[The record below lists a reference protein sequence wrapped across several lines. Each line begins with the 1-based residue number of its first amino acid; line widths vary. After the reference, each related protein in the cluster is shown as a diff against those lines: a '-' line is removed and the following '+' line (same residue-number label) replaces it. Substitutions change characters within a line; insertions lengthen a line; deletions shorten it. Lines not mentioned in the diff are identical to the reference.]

1 MAELVPN
8 VAKKRPRL
16 LSTPETSGEPTN
28 EDESEE
34 SSKEESEESEEE
46 GEEEGEEESGEES
59 EEESGEENEEESSNT
74 VASCDSNSN
83 GPPKPQ
89 IQAFLKKLDA
99 RVSKLKRQK
108 RKLEGEVNEWRQR
121 AEAAEAAL
129 ETGDATTTAT
139 IATDSPHA
147 GPESAVAT
155 NGKSIISMPDKEHP
169 FGISVILPD
178 YKTDPVGTVYKNTH
192 IKFPHRIIPG
202 KDGRDRIFVVEAR
215 PNITITA
222 RLFNWLTKDC
232 ATEYDVSPTGLLKLK
247 LEVLFADTHEVVK
260 VADLGKSTYH
270 LFNPPEEQIA
280 EKRMVAGEVSWT
292 FKCQFSSRATKNP
305 SNRDFLFRVRC
316 TNPELS
322 HIEQLTFTTP
332 FSFKVISRQY
342 NRVSSGEQ

>member
-8 VAKKRPRL
+8 VAQKRPRL
-16 LSTPETSGEPTN
+16 VENEEMLQPSSKSNDESVNESEDESGDVSG
-28 EDESEE
+28 EDESEDE
-34 SSKEESEESEEE
+34 GEDESE
-46 GEEEGEEESGEES
+46 GESGNDSEDES
-59 EEESGEENEEESSNT
+59 DNT
-74 VASCDSNSN
+74 GA
-83 GPPKPQ
+83 KF
-89 IQAFLKKLDA
+89 AKLKKHYA
-99 RVSKLKRQK
+99 VAKFVKLKKQV
-108 RKLEGEVNEWRQR
+108 RKLEQEVSEWRQR

-129 ETGDATTTAT
+129 DTEDTVTMATMVPPSLDTGSGSAT
-139 IATDSPHA
+139 
-147 GPESAVAT
+147 AT
-155 NGKSIISMPDKEHP
+155 NGKSIISMPDQEHP
-169 FGISVILPD
+169 FGISVMLPD
-178 YKTDPVGTVYKNTH
+178 NYVTDPIGTVYKHTH
-192 IKFPHRIIPG
+192 IRFPHRIIG
-202 KDGRDRIFVVEAR
+202 NKDGRDRIFVVESR

-222 RLFNWLTKDC
+222 RLFNWITKDR

-260 VADLGKSTYH
+260 VSDLGKSTYH

-342 NRVSSGEQ
+342 NRVGTGSQ